1 MCLNIK
7 YYHEIVAMKISNNV
21 DLLIDCSRHV
31 KLTACLPN
39 VRKLLLQIIQ
49 KPRKLMIQF
58 SSMVSLHTYY

>member
-31 KLTACLPN
+31 VSEANGMSAKRTKVATAN
-39 VRKLLLQIIQ
+39 NTKA
-49 KPRKLMIQF
+49 
-58 SSMVSLHTYY
+58 S